1 MIGNLFS
8 SIARVGRGIK
18 GGVKEADIKGF
29 LTKQFGGSSIKQR
42 ALIGGGFF
50 GAASLTGSYY
60 DAVERQLSAYYGEE
74 KYEEQYAAGVRTRKG
89 MATFALNVQG
99 FMGLLGRDFISRGIN
114 SARYLTG
121 SKNKFM
127 SLGTTTAPHS
137 TNIRYTKRLSSKT
150 GKMTVTG
157 ITPTSTTLARSTK
170 VGLNPKYRGNYGDIP
185 RLGLGS
191 LAFGVGMA
199 TTEYT
204 GVSPFAMGAAGA
216 GVGALANTLLRGGK
230 KFSKMT
236 VGVKGDPAR
245 AREFGLVGKAGTKE
259 ESKFIKK
266 RLLMTAG
273 IMGGGFVAGGV
284 QGSTRNASLPEGNII
299 DFSRHNESGVQRM
312 NFSTAGLV
320 QALHRSNSRY

>member
-18 GGVKEADIKGF
+18 GGAKEADIKSF

-74 KYEEQYAAGVRTRKG
+74 KYQEQFAAGVSGRKG
-89 MATFALNVQG
+89 MATFALKVQG
-99 FMGLLGRDFISRGIN
+99 FMGLLGRDLISRSMNTSKYFTAAKSRLIPV
-114 SARYLTG
+114 G
-121 SKNKFM
+121 SKYEQPINM
-127 SLGTTTAPHS
+127 GTLKPQRGVRRTIYKVNP
-137 TNIRYTKRLSSKT
+137 NYT
-150 GKMTVTG
+150 G
-157 ITPTSTTLARSTK
+157 
-170 VGLNPKYRGNYGDIP
+170 YRGKYGDMP
-185 RLGLGS
+185 RLGLGT
-191 LAFGVGMA
+191 LALGAGFALNEYAG
-199 TTEYT
+199 TE
-204 GVSPFAMGAAGA
+204 VSPFALGIVGA
-216 GVGALANTLLRGGK
+216 GVSSLVTTLLGAR
-230 KFSKMT
+230 KFSKMA

-259 ESKFIKK
+259 ESKFIRK
-266 RLLMTAG
+266 RLAMTAT
-273 IMGGGFVAGGV
+273 IMGGGFAAGAVHGA
-284 QGSTRNASLPEGNII
+284 TRNAPLAEGNII